1 VVLNG
6 KIKLMNMK
14 ENIISKIKLMMSYDM
29 GKTLIENKEINN
41 LLEDEDED
49 INEINPAAADDAL
62 ATLKNLGKGGK
73 TSKAIAQDIVATM
86 SKGGKEGE
94 AIHIIGKNNNLV
106 PVTTGDELLVALKAG
121 TIDAVNLGR
130 VNKGILKSG
139 AVTDVNLLRNIASD
153 VVVEANFIN
162 KYGKEYVKSGES
174 GARKLLQDNGYTRNA
189 IDEIIAKMNK
199 IPNYGK
205 DVTSLKKGLT
215 KAKATNKTQ
224 KATIKS
230 QGERIKELEDFKA
243 NSANMT
249 KGEAT
254 TTIGTQINYGTVTKE
269 SAAETNAAVNGAKNI
284 APEVKATANEASTVV
299 KEMKPSRWE
308 RWKAWAKK
316 NPKSSKALIFL
327 GLSLTGWALYKMF
340 SSNDRK
346 DEVKKTLFANCAGD
360 LLDTENSK
368 ILTME
373 DGSPVIGVSPTG
385 NKEYDSKKGLKFF
398 SNNRVLSGDNTMR
411 GTWGCKGGT
420 IGVQSEQTG
429 LPGTDL
435 GLNVLS
441 RIAQNREI
449 NKAQSVGN
457 VLNKINITWD
467 TKSTGGGGGGK
478 DNDGGGGG
486 TKNTIPIELKDVEG
500 VKKFQTWLDSKHA
513 GWHTKYG
520 TLNDNTLKGWGKYGP
535 NTTRAWSQYKDEY
548 LNGSTASGT
557 ETPIPSTGVDV
568 TKPSGIPGS
577 PDMVGKSGLNLDVNR
592 IKVTKQDVNNEI
604 DKKIQ
609 PSNTELTDREKEILS
624 NVKSRGAD
632 KVYKGGTL
640 TPEEQQWLSKYY
652 GGVIKK
658 IKNEKGYGQKTVIDV
673 PKKDTTSNEPL
684 NEENIIK
691 KIVSKNLKSLIK

>member
-1 VVLNG
+1 VILNG

-29 GKTLIENKEINN
+29 GKTLIENKETNN
-41 LLEDEDED
+41 LVEDETIDEQGS
-49 INEINPAAADDAL
+49 AL
-62 ATLKNLGKGGK
+62 ATLKNLGKGSK
-73 TSKAIAQDIVATM
+73 TAKAVAQDIVATM
-86 SKGGKEGE
+86 SKGGPSGE
-94 AIHIIGKNNNLV
+94 AIHIIGTNNNIKA
-106 PVTTGDELLVALKAG
+106 VTSGDELLVALKSG
-121 TIDAVNLGR
+121 SIDAVNLGR

-139 AVTDVNLLRNIASD
+139 AVTDVNVLRNIASD
-153 VVVEANFIN
+153 VVYETGFVA
-162 KYGKEYVKSGES
+162 KYGKDYLANGENS
-174 GARKLLQDNGYTRNA
+174 ARKLLQDNGYTRNA
-189 IDEIIAKMNK
+189 IDEMIKKMK
-199 IPNYGK
+199 SDANYGK
-205 DVTSLKKGLT
+205 DVAALEKGAIKTKGDLKKS
-215 KAKATNKTQ
+215 KATSKTQ

-230 QGERIKELEDFKA
+230 QGEKIKELEAAAA
-243 NSANMT
+243 NPANIT

-254 TTIGTQINYGTVTKE
+254 TAIGTQINYGTVTKE
-269 SAAETNAAVNGAKNI
+269 AAAETNAAVNGAKNI

-316 NPKSSKALIFL
+316 NPKSSKAIIFL

-346 DEVKKTLFANCAGD
+346 NEVKKTLFANCAGD

-368 ILTME
+368 ILSME
-373 DGSPVIGVSPTG
+373 DGSPVIYVSPTG
-385 NKEYDSKKGLKFF
+385 NKEYDSKKGLKFL
-398 SNNRVLSGDNTMR
+398 SNNRVFSGDNTMR
-411 GTWGCKGGT
+411 GTWGCKGST

-429 LPGTDL
+429 LLGTDL
-435 GLNVLS
+435 GISALTKM
-441 RIAQNREI
+441 AQNKEI
-449 NKAQSVGN
+449 NKADSVGN

-467 TKSTGGGGGGK
+467 TNSSGGDGKDNSGGGGGSK
-478 DNDGGGGG
+478 S
-486 TKNTIPIELKDVEG
+486 TIPAELKDVDG
-500 VKKFQTWLDSKHA
+500 VKKFQTWLDSKHG
-513 GWHTKYG
+513 GWHSKYG

-535 NTTRAWSQYKDEY
+535 NTTKAWSQYKDEY

-557 ETPIPSTGVDV
+557 ETPNPSAEVDV

-592 IKVTKQDVNNEI
+592 IKVTNQDVSNEI
-604 DKKIQ
+604 DKEVQ
-609 PSNTELTDREKEILS
+609 PSNTDLTNRQKEILS
-624 NVKSRGAD
+624 NVKNRGVD

-652 GGVIKK
+652 GGVVRK

-673 PKKDTTSNEPL
+673 PKKETTSKEPL
-684 NEENIIK
+684 SEENIIK

>member
-1 VVLNG
+1 MKNSM
-6 KIKLMNMK
+6 KITDR
-14 ENIISKIKLMMSYDM
+14 IKLMMSYNNKKTLNENLQENNIINEEETNIDEGPATAKEIGNLFKDASKSKGDFKGITNAIEKDVKLGQSVGSKFNLTVDQVKEALASERGVLNNIDKSIENEFINGYRI
-29 GKTLIENKEINN
+29 GKTGVVAKEVQQASQQ
-41 LLEDEDED
+41 L
-49 INEINPAAADDAL
+49 AL
-62 ATLKNLGKGGK
+62 RRVMETGK
-73 TSKAIAQDIVATM
+73 S
-86 SKGGKEGE
+86 E
-94 AIHIIGKNNNLV
+94 
-106 PVTTGDELLVALKAG
+106 
-121 TIDAVNLGR
+121 GR
-130 VNKGILKSG
+130 VLSELEIQSIIERTKAETAAKVRQYEKN
-139 AVTDVNLLRNIASD
+139 
-153 VVVEANFIN
+153 
-162 KYGKEYVKSGES
+162 VKSGV
-174 GARKLLQDNGYTRNA
+174 
-189 IDEIIAKMNK
+189 
-199 IPNYGK
+199 IPNPTKDYVASEKNLKGK
-205 DVTSLKKGLT
+205 LK
-215 KAKATNKTQ
+215 ASEAEN
-224 KATIKS
+224 A
-230 QGERIKELEDFKA
+230 RFKEELKNNA
-243 NSANMT
+243 NQS
-249 KGEAT
+249 
-254 TTIGTQINYGTVTKE
+254 KE
-269 SAAETNAAVNGAKNI
+269 SAAGTSAAAAANPALT
-284 APEVKATANEASTVV
+284 PEVKAVAQEASTVV
-299 KEMKPSRWE
+299 KEMKPSRYQ
-308 RWKAWAKK
+308 RWKEWAKK
-316 NPKSSKALIFL
+316 NPKTNKALIFL
-327 GLSLTGWALYKMF
+327 GLTATGWILYKMF

-411 GTWGCKGGT
+411 GTWGCKGST

-457 VLNKINITWD
+457 ILNKINITWD
-467 TKSTGGGGGGK
+467 TKSTGGGGGKNNGG
-478 DNDGGGGG
+478 GGGGG

-500 VKKFQTWLDSKHA
+500 VKKFQTWLDSKHG

>member
-1 VVLNG
+1 
-6 KIKLMNMK
+6 MNMK
-14 ENIISKIKLMMSYDM
+14 ENLINKIKLMMFYDM
-29 GKTLIENKEINN
+29 GKTLIENKEVNN
-41 LLEDEDED
+41 LVDGEEL
-49 INEINPAAADDAL
+49 NEVNPVAAADAA
-62 ATLKNLGKGGK
+62 ATFRNLGGLTKSGEKVAKEIITSMNRGGG
-73 TSKAIAQDIVATM
+73 D
-86 SKGGKEGE
+86 
-94 AIHIIGKNNNLV
+94 AIHILQNNNLV
-106 PVTTGDELLVALKAG
+106 ALGAKDGGKLIKALEAG
-121 TIDAVNLGR
+121 TIDSINLAR
-130 VNKGILKSG
+130 VNKGILKSESAG
-139 AVTDVNLLRNIASD
+139 VEILRNIVPA
-153 VVVEANFIN
+153 VVKDAAFIE
-162 KYGKEYVKSGES
+162 KYGTIYIKKGKKGGEV
-174 GARKLLQDNGYTRNA
+174 ATRKALADNSYTQNA
-189 IDEIIAKMNK
+189 IDEIMREIKLDA
-199 IPNYGK
+199 NYGK
-205 DVTSLKKGLT
+205 NLT
-215 KAKATNKTQ
+215 ALEKRVANANATNKTLRSTN
-224 KATIKS
+224 AELS
-230 QGERIKELEDFKA
+230 RELENFKA

-254 TTIGTQINYGTVTKE
+254 TAIGTQPNYGTVTKE

-316 NPKSSKALIFL
+316 NPKSSKVLIFL

-368 ILTME
+368 ILSME
-373 DGSPVIGVSPTG
+373 DGSPVIYVSPTG
-385 NKEYDSKKGLKFF
+385 NEEYDSKKGLKFL
-398 SNNRVLSGDNTMR
+398 SNNRVFSGDNTMR
-411 GTWGCKGGT
+411 GTWGCKGST

-429 LPGTDL
+429 TAADIGINALTKM
-435 GLNVLS
+435 
-441 RIAQNREI
+441 AQNKAI
-449 NKAQSVGN
+449 NNVGN
-457 VLNKINITWD
+457 ILNKINITWD
-467 TKSTGGGGGGK
+467 TKSTDGGGGGGS
-478 DNDGGGGG
+478 
-486 TKNTIPIELKDVEG
+486 KNTIPIELKDVEG
-500 VKKFQTWLDSKHA
+500 VKKFQTWLDSKHG

-535 NTTRAWSQYKDEY
+535 NTTKAWSQYKDEY
-548 LNGSTASGT
+548 LNGST
-557 ETPIPSTGVDV
+557 ETPNPSAEVDV

-592 IKVTKQDVNNEI
+592 IKVTNQDVSKELNKE
-604 DKKIQ
+604 IQ
-609 PSNTELTDREKEILS
+609 PSNTDLNDRQKEILS
-624 NVKSRGAD
+624 NVKNRGVD

>member
-1 VVLNG
+1 
-6 KIKLMNMK
+6 MNMK
-14 ENIISKIKLMMSYDM
+14 ENLINKIKLMMFYDM
-29 GKTLIENKEINN
+29 GKTLIENKEDYN
-41 LLEDEDED
+41 LIEQSEL
-49 INEINPAAADDAL
+49 NEVNPVAAEDAL
-62 ATLKNLGKGGK
+62 STLKNLGKGGK
-73 TSKAIAQDIVATM
+73 SAKAVAQDIVATM
-86 SKGGKEGE
+86 SRGGVEGE
-94 AIHIIGKNNNLV
+94 AIHIIGKDNNIKA
-106 PVTTGDELLVALKAG
+106 VTNGDELLVALKAG

-162 KYGKEYVKSGES
+162 KYGKEYVKSGED
-174 GARKLLQDNGYTRNA
+174 GARKLLQDNGYTRNS
-189 IDEIIAKMNK
+189 IDEIIKKMNS

-205 DVTSLKKGLT
+205 DVAALEKTV
-215 KAKATNKTQ
+215 KTQ
-224 KATIKS
+224 KGKINKLNATVAEKT
-230 QGERIKELEDFKA
+230 KDLENFKA

-254 TTIGTQINYGTVTKE
+254 TAIGTQINYGTVTKE

-340 SSNDRK
+340 SSNSRR

-360 LLDTENSK
+360 LLDTQNSQ
-368 ILTME
+368 ILSME
-373 DGSPVIGVSPTG
+373 DGSPVIYVSPTG
-385 NKEYDSKKGLKFF
+385 NKEYDSKKGLKFL
-398 SNNRVLSGDNTMR
+398 SNNRVFSGDNTMR
-411 GTWGCKGGT
+411 GTWGCKGST

-429 LPGTDL
+429 LLGTDL
-435 GLNVLS
+435 GIGALTKM
-441 RIAQNREI
+441 AQNKEI
-449 NKAQSVGN
+449 NKADSVGN

-467 TKSTGGGGGGK
+467 TNSSGSNGGNTGGGGGSQS
-478 DNDGGGGG
+478 
-486 TKNTIPIELKDVEG
+486 TIPTELKDTDG
-500 VKKFQTWLDSKHA
+500 VKKFQTWLDSKHG

-535 NTTRAWSQYKDEY
+535 NTTKAWSQYKDEY

-557 ETPIPSTGVDV
+557 ETPNPSAEVDV

-592 IKVTKQDVNNEI
+592 IKVTNQDVSNELN
-604 DKKIQ
+604 KEVQ
-609 PSNTELTDREKEILS
+609 PSNTDLTDRQKEILN
-624 NVKSRGAD
+624 NVKDRGVT

-640 TPEEQQWLSKYY
+640 TPEEQEWLAKYY
-652 GGVIKK
+652 GGVVRK
-658 IKNEKGYGQKTVIDV
+658 IKNEKSYGQKEVIDV
-673 PKKDTTSNEPL
+673 PKKDDTPKEPL
-684 NEENIIK
+684 SEENIIK
-691 KIVSKNLKSLIK
+691 KIVTKHLRSKL

>member
-1 VVLNG
+1 MKNSM
-6 KIKLMNMK
+6 KITDR
-14 ENIISKIKLMMSYDM
+14 IKLMMSYNNKKTLNENLQENNIINEEETNIDEGPATAKEIGNLFKDASKSKGDFKGITNAIEKDVKLGQSVGSKFNLTVDQVKEALASERGVLNNIDKSIENEFINGYRI
-29 GKTLIENKEINN
+29 GKTGVVAKEVQQASQQ
-41 LLEDEDED
+41 L
-49 INEINPAAADDAL
+49 AL
-62 ATLKNLGKGGK
+62 RRVMETGK
-73 TSKAIAQDIVATM
+73 S
-86 SKGGKEGE
+86 E
-94 AIHIIGKNNNLV
+94 
-106 PVTTGDELLVALKAG
+106 
-121 TIDAVNLGR
+121 GR
-130 VNKGILKSG
+130 VLSELEIQSIIERTKAETAAKVRQYEKN
-139 AVTDVNLLRNIASD
+139 
-153 VVVEANFIN
+153 
-162 KYGKEYVKSGES
+162 VKSGV
-174 GARKLLQDNGYTRNA
+174 
-189 IDEIIAKMNK
+189 
-199 IPNYGK
+199 IPNPTKDYVASEKNLKGK
-205 DVTSLKKGLT
+205 LK
-215 KAKATNKTQ
+215 ASEAEN
-224 KATIKS
+224 A
-230 QGERIKELEDFKA
+230 RFKEELKNNA
-243 NSANMT
+243 NQS
-249 KGEAT
+249 
-254 TTIGTQINYGTVTKE
+254 KE
-269 SAAETNAAVNGAKNI
+269 SAAGTSAAAAANPALT
-284 APEVKATANEASTVV
+284 PEVKAVAQEASTVV
-299 KEMKPSRWE
+299 KEMKPSRYQ
-308 RWKAWAKK
+308 RWKEWAKK
-316 NPKSSKALIFL
+316 NPKTNKALIFL
-327 GLSLTGWALYKMF
+327 GLTATGWILYKMF

-411 GTWGCKGGT
+411 GTWGCKGST

-457 VLNKINITWD
+457 ILNKINITWD
-467 TKSTGGGGGGK
+467 TKSTGGGK
-478 DNDGGGGG
+478 DNGGGGGGG

-500 VKKFQTWLDSKHA
+500 VKKFQTWLDSKHG

-577 PDMVGKSGLNLDVNR
+577 PDMVGKGGLNLDVNR

>member
-1 VVLNG
+1 
-6 KIKLMNMK
+6 MNMK
-14 ENIISKIKLMMSYDM
+14 ENLINKIKLMMFYDM
-29 GKTLIENKEINN
+29 GKTLIENKEVNN
-41 LLEDEDED
+41 LVNEEEL
-49 INEINPAAADDAL
+49 NEIEPVSVVDAG

-73 TSKAIAQDIVATM
+73 SIAQDIVSTM
-86 SKGGKEGE
+86 SRGGKEGE
-94 AIHIIGKNNNLV
+94 AIHIIGKNNNLI
-106 PVTTGDELLVALKAG
+106 PVKDGNELLKALKAG

-139 AVTDVNLLRNIASD
+139 AVTDITILKNIASD
-153 VVVEANFIN
+153 VVYETGFVA
-162 KYGKEYVKSGES
+162 KYGKDYLKNGENS
-174 GARKLLQDNGYTRNA
+174 ARKLLQDNGYTRNA
-189 IDEIIAKMNK
+189 IDEMIKKMK
-199 IPNYGK
+199 SDANYGA
-205 DVTSLKKGLT
+205 DVAALEKGAAKAKKGAKKDKAIIKKQKADILT
-215 KAKATNKTQ
+215 KDEK
-224 KATIKS
+224 
-230 QGERIKELEDFKA
+230 IKELENLVA
-243 NSANMT
+243 NPTTTT
-249 KGEAT
+249 KGEAIP
-254 TTIGTQINYGTVTKE
+254 TISNQVTNNFGTITKE

-360 LLDTENSK
+360 LLDTQNSQ
-368 ILTME
+368 ILSME

-398 SNNRVLSGDNTMR
+398 SNNRVFTGDNTMR
-411 GTWGCKGGT
+411 GTWGCKGST

-429 LPGTDL
+429 LLGTDL
-435 GLNVLS
+435 GINALTKM
-441 RIAQNREI
+441 AQNKAI
-449 NKAQSVGN
+449 NKADNVGN
-457 VLNKINITWD
+457 ILNKINITWD
-467 TKSTGGGGGGK
+467 TNSSGGGK
-478 DNDGGGGG
+478 DNSGGGGG
-486 TKNTIPIELKDVEG
+486 TQTTIPTELKDVDG
-500 VKKFQTWLDSKHA
+500 VKKFQTWLDSKHG

-535 NTTRAWSQYKDEY
+535 NTTKAWSQYKDEY

-557 ETPIPSTGVDV
+557 ETPNPSAEVDV

-592 IKVTKQDVNNEI
+592 IKVTNQDVSKELNKE
-604 DKKIQ
+604 IQ
-609 PSNTELTDREKEILS
+609 PSNTDLNDRQKEILS
-624 NVKSRGAD
+624 NVKNRGVD

-673 PKKDTTSNEPL
+673 PKKDDTPKEPL
-684 NEENIIK
+684 SEENIIK

>member
-1 VVLNG
+1 
-6 KIKLMNMK
+6 MK
-14 ENIISKIKLMMSYDM
+14 NNTIDKIKLMMSYKMD
-29 GKTLIENKEINN
+29 KTLTENKIINN
-41 LLEDEDED
+41 IIKESDVEIDEQGVAVKDLV
-49 INEINPAAADDAL
+49 AAGKVGRDLKAGLNDL
-62 ATLKNLGKGGK
+62 AKGAIK
-73 TSKAIAQDIVATM
+73 DNKAILVRDV
-86 SKGGKEGE
+86 KGT
-94 AIHIIGKNNNLV
+94 LV
-106 PVTTGDELLVALKAG
+106 PAKTGDEIINAIKKGTISAEELAKVNFGLFKSVGASENTLKLLATDIVESSKFMNEYKKVWDPNNREKLKNILKGRGYSESGSEALIKKIETNKYWKEIDASKSKISDLTAKNASKLKASE
-121 TIDAVNLGR
+121 AENAKLR
-130 VNKGILKSG
+130 EELK
-139 AVTDVNLLRNIASD
+139 
-153 VVVEANFIN
+153 
-162 KYGKEYVKSGES
+162 
-174 GARKLLQDNGYTRNA
+174 
-189 IDEIIAKMNK
+189 
-199 IPNYGK
+199 
-205 DVTSLKKGLT
+205 
-215 KAKATNKTQ
+215 
-224 KATIKS
+224 
-230 QGERIKELEDFKA
+230 
-243 NSANMT
+243 NSAN
-249 KGEAT
+249 
-254 TTIGTQINYGTVTKE
+254 ISKE
-269 SAAETNAAVNGAKNI
+269 SAVSGLVSVAGNPSITS
-284 APEVKATANEASTVV
+284 EVKAVAQEASTVV
-299 KEMKPSRWE
+299 KEMKPSRYQ
-308 RWKAWAKK
+308 RWKEWAKK
-316 NPKSSKALIFL
+316 NPKTNKALIFL
-327 GLSLTGWALYKMF
+327 GLTATGWVLYKMF
-340 SSNDRK
+340 SSNSRR

-360 LLDTENSK
+360 LLDTQNSK
-368 ILTME
+368 ILSME
-373 DGSPVIGVSPTG
+373 DGSPVIYVSPTG
-385 NKEYDSKKGLKFF
+385 NEEYDSKKGLKFF

-411 GTWGCKGGT
+411 GTWGCKGST
-420 IGVQSEQTG
+420 IGVQSEQTTG
-429 LPGTDL
+429 LPGVDL
-435 GLNVLS
+435 GLGTLS

-449 NKAQSVGN
+449 NKAESVGR

-467 TKSTGGGGGGK
+467 TKSTDGGGGGGK
-478 DNDGGGGG
+478 DNGSGGGG
-486 TKNTIPIELKDVEG
+486 TKNTIPTELKDVDG
-500 VKKFQTWLDSKHA
+500 VKKFQTWLDSKHG

-535 NTTRAWSQYKDEY
+535 NTTKAWSQYKDEY

>member
-1 VVLNG
+1 MKNSM
-6 KIKLMNMK
+6 KITDR
-14 ENIISKIKLMMSYDM
+14 IKLMMSYNNKKTLNENLQENNIINEEETNIDEGPATAKEIGNLFKDASKSKGDFKGITNAIEKDVKLGQSVGSKFNLTVDQVKEALASERGVLNNIDKSIENEFINGYRI
-29 GKTLIENKEINN
+29 GKTGVVAKEVQQASQQLALRRVMETGKSEGRVLSEVEIQSIIERTKAETAAKVRQYEKNVKGGVIPNPTKDYVASEKNLKGKLKASEAENARFKE
-41 LLEDEDED
+41 E
-49 INEINPAAADDAL
+49 
-62 ATLKNLGKGGK
+62 LKN
-73 TSKAIAQDIVATM
+73 
-86 SKGGKEGE
+86 
-94 AIHIIGKNNNLV
+94 N
-106 PVTTGDELLVALKAG
+106 
-121 TIDAVNLGR
+121 
-130 VNKGILKSG
+130 
-139 AVTDVNLLRNIASD
+139 
-153 VVVEANFIN
+153 ANQ
-162 KYGKEYVKSGES
+162 S
-174 GARKLLQDNGYTRNA
+174 
-189 IDEIIAKMNK
+189 
-199 IPNYGK
+199 
-205 DVTSLKKGLT
+205 
-215 KAKATNKTQ
+215 
-224 KATIKS
+224 
-230 QGERIKELEDFKA
+230 
-243 NSANMT
+243 
-249 KGEAT
+249 
-254 TTIGTQINYGTVTKE
+254 KE
-269 SAAETNAAVNGAKNI
+269 SAAGTSAAAAANSALT
-284 APEVKATANEASTVV
+284 PEVKAVAQEASTVV
-299 KEMKPSRWE
+299 KEMKPSRYQ
-308 RWKAWAKK
+308 RWKEWAKK
-316 NPKSSKALIFL
+316 NPKTNKALIFL
-327 GLSLTGWALYKMF
+327 GLTATGWVLYKMF

-411 GTWGCKGGT
+411 GTWGCKGST

-429 LPGTDL
+429 LPGVDL
-435 GLNVLS
+435 GLGTLS

-449 NKAQSVGN
+449 NKAESVGN

-467 TKSTGGGGGGK
+467 TKSTDGGGGGK
-478 DNDGGGGG
+478 DNGSGGGG
-486 TKNTIPIELKDVEG
+486 TKNTIPTELKDVDG
-500 VKKFQTWLDSKHA
+500 VKKFQTWLDSKHG

-535 NTTRAWSQYKDEY
+535 NTTKAWSQYKDEY

-592 IKVTKQDVNNEI
+592 IKVTNQDVNNEI

-652 GGVIKK
+652 GGVIRK

-673 PKKDTTSNEPL
+673 PKKDDTSNEPL